1 MFKVKLT
8 RDVVRHG
15 NGAYSRIGMTENWI
29 TNGYFM
35 IRKPF
40 VDPLQHNMEELIKLT
55 KPWPKHDSLDAERRR
70 MTGVTNA
77 NIEAVLEDGKD
88 CVLFNKSPVVIT
100 DDKVYTRIYIGRRP
114 GNSGLA
120 CYVGIADILVEGL
133 DLSDILFA
141 KLDKKESHTVK
152 SPVYEMPHGWFP
164 GQSTPAQAASKVL
177 MPMLLSR
184 KGIWNLGEIEY
195 SSWFDMVQ
203 NVPYITWAEMF

>member
-8 RDVVRHG
+8 KTVVRHG
-15 NGAYSRIGMTENWI
+15 NDAYSRVGMTDNWI

-40 VDPLQHNMEELIKLT
+40 VDPLQHNIEELVKLT
-55 KPWPKHDSLDAERRR
+55 KPWPKHDAMEPERRR
-70 MTGVTNA
+70 MMGLTNK
-77 NIEAVLEDGKD
+77 NVEDVLEDGKD

-100 DDKVYTRIYIGRRP
+100 DDKIYTRIYIGRRP
-114 GNSGLA
+114 GNSGLS
-120 CYVGIADILVEGL
+120 CYLGVADILVEGL

-141 KLDKKESHTVK
+141 KLDKKEGYTVK
-152 SPVYEMPHGWFP
+152 SPVYEMPHGWYP

-177 MPMLLSR
+177 MPMHLGR
-184 KGIWNLGEIEY
+184 RGIPNLAGMEY
-195 SSWFDMVQ
+195 STWFDLVQ